1 MTRSIMFAMGD
12 GEHSPVTE
20 GAVIE
25 LGPKKD
31 DNRTG
36 NITEKAF
43 DLEASK
49 RGWLVAI
56 NSGGAPDFDFII
68 KRSERA
74 RCVVVQV
81 KTANWEARNN
91 AYSIKTSSG
100 RPRGRTKPY
109 SSTAFDVLAAYL
121 RETNSWLFYS
131 REELGDRTSTTYTP
145 PILRKNKTRQSA
157 LDYRPE
163 NNWEFLDTI

>member
-1 MTRSIMFAMGD
+1 MTQSIMFAMGD

-68 KRSERA
+68 KRPERA
-74 RCVVVQV
+74 RCAVVQV
-81 KTANWEARNN
+81 KTATWKTRDNL
-91 AYSIKTSSG
+91 YLIKTST
-100 RPRGRTKPY
+100 RDKPY

-131 REELGDRTSTTYTP
+131 REELGDRTSTSYTP
-145 PILRKNKTRQSA
+145 PILRKKMTRCHA
-157 LDYRPE
+157 LDHRPE
-163 NNWEFLDTI
+163 NNWEFLDAI

>member
-1 MTRSIMFAMGD
+1 MFAMGD

-31 DNRTG
+31 LNRIG
-36 NITEKAF
+36 NISEKAF

-68 KRSERA
+68 KRPDKA

-81 KTANWEARNN
+81 KTARWVPSENYYQVRTCN
-91 AYSIKTSSG
+91 SK
-100 RPRGRTKPY
+100 RGGGTKPY

-121 RETNSWLFYS
+121 READSWLFYS
-131 REELGDRTSTTYTP
+131 RKELGDRMNTTYTP
-145 PILRKNKTRQSA
+145 TILRKRKSPGSA
-157 LDYRPE
+157 LDHRPE
-163 NNWEFLDTI
+163 NNWELLDAV